1 MIKIVDIKIN
11 NKNPTTTE
19 IFFKFEDNHID
30 NDRYIFLKDK
40 LYTFKFYIDNDYTME
55 SELEYDE
62 ILEDILIGIT
72 IIIPE
77 KLMPIDLE
85 KCTEIIINKINL
97 FRKFYETQNEL
108 YYRKQENC
116 LEWMFYKFNIM
127 DII

>member
-30 NDRYIFLKDK
+30 KDRYLFLKNK

-108 YYRKQENC
+108 YYRKHENC
-116 LEWMFYKFNIM
+116 LE
-127 DII
+127 